1 MANVKNLKPF
11 KKGDDER
18 RNTAGRTPGV
28 PNAATRLKRF
38 LEIIQFEENPVTGA
52 KEKLTVAERM
62 DLMQLKN
69 ALNGDLSA
77 YKEIL
82 DRLEGKAKQPVEM
95 SGNVTA
101 TDGEFT
107 EEQLAALQAAL
118 NAGNGRSDESAGNS
132 VSTGRQ
138 NKRGNR

>member
-18 RNTAGRTPGV
+18 RNKAGRTPGV

-77 YKEIL
+77 YREIL

-107 EEQLAALQAAL
+107 DEQLAALQAAL

-132 VSTGRQ
+132 VSTGKQ